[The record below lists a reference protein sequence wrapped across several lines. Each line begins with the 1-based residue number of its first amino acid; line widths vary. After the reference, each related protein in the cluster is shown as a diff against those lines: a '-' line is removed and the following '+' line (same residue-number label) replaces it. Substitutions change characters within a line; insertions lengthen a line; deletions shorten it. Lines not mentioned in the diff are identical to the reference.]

1 MSFEVIGD
9 LFKIYFVWNKHFYIE
24 LMRPL
29 ERRDFKV
36 VRKDGNASDFIMG
49 HSWHVSPKYKI
60 KSDGSKYDTSYEAS
74 YTIHLAYKDEI
85 FKCIKEHLKENFSN
99 ASLITSLHSLF
110 DEHTQGMFHAYNY
123 RGCPSHGH
131 KVAKDKATLDEF
143 MNILESE
150 EGSNK
155 IGQLFD
161 RSIDLVISRIS
172 YVNQTYYDSVR
183 YALRDNESYHE
194 DIRRKYSDVSK
205 EKLSSIEAKR
215 ELIASLK
222 EEVDLLSKDIGEEHK
237 SLLRE
242 SLANM
247 DDLPREIKDIASQDI
262 DDMRIRR
269 EGGLPVQEGIYI
281 RRAKDE

>member
-9 LFKIYFVWNKHFYIE
+9 LFKIYFVWDKHFYLE
-24 LMRPL
+24 LLRPL
-29 ERRDFKV
+29 ERRDFRV
-36 VRKDGNASDFIMG
+36 VRPDGNASDFILG
-49 HSWHVSPKYKI
+49 HSWQVSPKYKI

-85 FKCIKEHLKENFSN
+85 FKCLKEHLKENFSN
-99 ASLITSLHSLF
+99 ASLLSSLHSIF
-110 DEHTQGMFHAYNY
+110 DKNTQRMYHAYNY
-123 RGCPSHGH
+123 KGCPTHDH
-131 KVAKDKATLDEF
+131 KVEKDKATLDEF

-150 EGSNK
+150 EGSKKIDHLFNRGFDHVKNK
-155 IGQLFD
+155 IFA
-161 RSIDLVISRIS
+161 
-172 YVNQTYYDSVR
+172 VNQTYYDSVR
-183 YALRDNESYHE
+183 YALRDNESYHD

-205 EKLSSIEAKR
+205 EKLSIIESKR

-222 EEVDLLSKDIGEEHK
+222 EEVDLLCKDIGEEHK
-237 SLLRE
+237 SLLKE
-242 SLANM
+242 SLSNM
-247 DDLPREIKDIASQDI
+247 NDLPRAIKDIASQDI